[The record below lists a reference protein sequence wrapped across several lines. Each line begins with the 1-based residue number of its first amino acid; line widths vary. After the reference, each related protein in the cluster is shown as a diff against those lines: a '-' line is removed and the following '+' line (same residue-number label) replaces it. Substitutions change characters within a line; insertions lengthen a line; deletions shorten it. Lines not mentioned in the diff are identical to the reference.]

1 MDTDMMDDAAPPPRR
16 AKNGNVELTQ
26 SAQQLAA
33 KDDLT
38 VGAWLQQF
46 GNTAQVRISIDRKAP
61 TTWNGK
67 PIKGL
72 LDTIEDELI
81 DETYVKERFGGGT
94 YAIRAFTQH
103 ATGKYVYAGQKT
115 IQIAGDP
122 RVEGDDDAKG
132 AVPILSTRDNAA
144 ELAALQMTKDI
155 ALTSQRRAAE
165 LEDRLLMRK
174 SDLDPATMALVE
186 TLRAQIEVQANE
198 ARTLRQQLNELLTKK
213 PEPSSTERFFESYL
227 MNDSTRLDQLRTLHA
242 SELRQKDDYY
252 KAEIM
257 RVEDRAERALQTL
270 KESTAREV
278 DNIKMLHQMT
288 IENLKATHAS
298 QITVLDGTVR
308 SLRDDLT
315 ATREKVSSLEAKK
328 DKTVTEQLKDI
339 AAVKEAFG
347 TMFPDNS
354 GEEPEK
360 ENMFVTGF
368 KELVNSKFLEGI
380 GQRIAGS
387 AAPPPATMSAQL
399 QQQARERAV
408 AAARA
413 RAAAAAATQG
423 GAVPEMPAEP
433 PGPPPGLLAL
443 QAFDDASIKR
453 VATFMEAAYNGQ
465 KTPDQFVEAIKA
477 KAPGQL
483 IDYVRTHGVDHL
495 LARAVQL
502 NGDSVLSSMDG
513 KNWAREVA
521 KLLTA

>member
-298 QITVLDGTVR
+298 
-308 SLRDDLT
+308 
-315 ATREKVSSLEAKK
+315 SLEAKK